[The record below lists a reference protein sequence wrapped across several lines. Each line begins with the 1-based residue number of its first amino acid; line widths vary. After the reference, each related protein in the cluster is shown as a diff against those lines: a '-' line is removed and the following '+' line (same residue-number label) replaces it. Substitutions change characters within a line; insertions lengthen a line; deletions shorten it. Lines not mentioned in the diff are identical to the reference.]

1 MIYKSI
7 VINGDLGS
15 GKTTIARLIA
25 ERTGLRSIS
34 IGDLYREIA
43 QRRGMSALE
52 LNLHAERDEEID
64 RYIDDLQRQM
74 AESSEQLVVDSRL
87 AWLFFR
93 EALKVHLITDPVVAA
108 GRVFARPA
116 DQVESYS
123 SIDEATGSLRSRSES
138 ERQRFITKYGVDK
151 ERLRNYDLICDTT
164 RADPAGIADWVLH
177 AYQSGDQRSASVDP
191 AILLDP
197 ARIYPTQPITGLRG
211 LWDSD
216 ESFVTDLGK
225 AGFQQVE
232 PITLGYTGSSFYVV
246 DGHRRLSAALRNDFR
261 LIPAR
266 LAAER
271 EETMIAGLT
280 AGQYFVSAVTLS
292 MIYDWGDAHGIGLRV
307 PAHLETQLTR

>member
-64 RYIDDLQRQM
+64 RYVDDLQRQM

-93 EALKVHLITDPVVAA
+93 AALKVHLVTDPVVAA

-123 SIDEATGSLRSRSES
+123 SIDEAADSLKSRSES

-164 RADPAGIADWVLH
+164 RADPAGIADWVLR
-177 AYQSGDQRSASVDP
+177 AYQADGRQP
-191 AILLDP
+191 APVTPALLLDP
-197 ARIYPTQPITGLRG
+197 GRIYPTQPITGLRG
-211 LWDSD
+211 LWDAD
-216 ESFVTDLGK
+216 EGFVADIGR
-225 AGFQQVE
+225 AGFQQVD
-232 PITLGYTGSSFYVV
+232 PITLGYTGSCFYVV

-261 LIPAR
+261 LIPAL

-271 EETMIAGLT
+271 EEVVLAGLN
-280 AGQYFVSAVTLS
+280 AERYFESAVTLS
-292 MIYDWGDAHGIGLRV
+292 MIYDWNDAHDVRLRV
-307 PAHLETQLTR
+307 PAHLETQLAR